1 MYQRNSRLTSPRSV
15 VSENITITSS
25 LKVNKS
31 SSNLNSNQSNNNMG
45 SVSDYF
51 TGYSSRNR
59 PRTQG

>member
-51 TGYSSRNR
+51 AGYSSQNR